1 MNNLQP
7 TLMICSSTCSSVCTP
22 RKHIHIVETIL
33 SINNFDGSIGSA
45 TVPIKCPCRRSFYLS
60 KRKKNRFCCSMK
72 IKCLLEDNQEMYQPF
87 EDDLMHKLIQM
98 EENTVPH

>member
-1 MNNLQP
+1 
-7 TLMICSSTCSSVCTP
+7 
-22 RKHIHIVETIL
+22 
-33 SINNFDGSIGSA
+33 
-45 TVPIKCPCRRSFYLS
+45 
-60 KRKKNRFCCSMK
+60 MK